1 MVFKGKKG
9 SKIMT
14 TLSSSI
20 LKVDELPKEKIHFFE
35 HFTGENDTSEKSH
48 HSPHSF
54 TYLET
59 MLFKVC
65 YRPKDGLTNEEIK
78 KITEFVLKSDCILYY
93 AMGVEV
99 TGSGEIKT
107 RHLHIRVVMKV
118 MCRYEKV
125 YRLFEPLMNGA
136 RLAPKPDIALKVITC
151 KRSEVRNKTVLLHS
165 VYALKEAARDKA
177 AHEIT
182 SEHWNNRITTWT
194 NIFDGKENC
203 VGDAMES
210 WKWKEDR
217 FKHLLFKK
225 FHTNHKPTVTITSGN
240 AIELMKE
247 WCHKNNIEFS
257 LEKRAEIVACMVTDR
272 TGNLNFEETLIK
284 GKSKMALD
292 SIKQEDN
299 YKTMLKKKLQD
310 YYEECD
316 KLLGRRRVIEEKRSS
331 ADIQLIERLKCEV
344 ERLEREVE
352 RLKRKNF
359 TLENICK
366 GHVTTI
372 DILKKRRSVQPLQ
385 PVAKRQKAEK
395 TADHTR
401 QDHILELRKRFLN
414 E

>member
-48 HSPHSF
+48 HSVNSF
-54 TYLET
+54 TYLKT
-59 MLFKVC
+59 MLFTLC

-78 KITEFVLKSDCILYY
+78 KITEFVLKSDAILYY

-118 MCRYEKV
+118 MCRYEQV
-125 YRLFEPLMNGA
+125 YKLFEPLMNGA

-182 SEHWNNRITTWT
+182 SKHWNNRITTWT

-225 FHTNHKPTVTITSGN
+225 FHTNHKSTVTITSGN
-240 AIELMKE
+240 AIDLMKDF
-247 WCHKNNIEFS
+247 CSKNNMEFS
-257 LEKRAEIVACMVTDR
+257 LEKRAEIVGVMVTDR
-272 TGNLNFEETLIK
+272 TGNLNYEETLVK
-284 GKSKMALD
+284 GKAKMALD

-299 YKTMLKKKLQD
+299 YKTMLIKKLQD
-310 YYEECD
+310 YYDECD
-316 KLLGRRRVIEEKRSS
+316 KLLGRCIEERRSS
-331 ADIQLIERLKCEV
+331 ADIKLIERLVCQV
-344 ERLEREVE
+344 ETLDREVE

-359 TLENICK
+359 TLEKICK

-372 DILKKRRSVQPLQ
+372 NILKKRRSIQPLKSNA
-385 PVAKRQKAEK
+385 AKRQKSEK
-395 TADHTR
+395 TADQMR
-401 QDHILELRKRFLN
+401 QDDILEMRKRLLN